1 MTTAIASFLTAAAVE
16 RVRFAEANGGRAGTL
31 YASAEA
37 LAAAF
42 GGRAPAGEKTS
53 AEWYFETPAGPVAV
67 WGYKWNGAEEW
78 SLVGSGRAVRA
89 FAALFDGVEGFRTER
104 RPHARLAA

>member
-42 GGRAPAGEKTS
+42 GGRARGREDLRGVVLRDPGRTRGGVGVQVERGGGVVARRFRPCRAG
-53 AEWYFETPAGPVAV
+53 VR
-67 WGYKWNGAEEW
+67 
-78 SLVGSGRAVRA
+78 RALRRCR
-89 FAALFDGVEGFRTER
+89 GFRTER